1 MTSFLEGFRLCNER
15 VGGGA
20 ALPVEVE
27 RWPLSP
33 WHRPGS
39 RNSRPEPGAV
49 KATPSD
55 LLLLAKPTP

>member
-1 MTSFLEGFRLCNER
+1 MRGLE
-15 VGGGA
+15 GGA

-33 WHRPGS
+33 WHGPGS